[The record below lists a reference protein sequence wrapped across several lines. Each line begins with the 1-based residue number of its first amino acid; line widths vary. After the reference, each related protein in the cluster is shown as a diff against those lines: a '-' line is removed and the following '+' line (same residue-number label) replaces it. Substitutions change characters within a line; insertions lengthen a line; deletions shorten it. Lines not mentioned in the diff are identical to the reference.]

1 MEFQGQRVDTFK
13 FIYTLQDGLAESG
26 SGINLL
32 NSCKSDK
39 RTIVPYYCQ
48 MSLNHI
54 LNLGVC

>member
-39 RTIVPYYCQ
+39 WTIVPYYCQ